1 VYLGDLIVTAYSEH
15 SRNRRLGELIGKG
28 HTVEKALEKM
38 NMIAE
43 GYYASKNFA
52 VLKAECSVE
61 TPIMDSLYEI
71 LFKGKSASK
80 TMQQLVQKLH

>member
-1 VYLGDLIVTAYSEH
+1 
-15 SRNRRLGELIGKG
+15 
-28 HTVEKALEKM
+28 M

-43 GYYASKNFA
+43 GYYASKNCE
-52 VLKAECSVE
+52 VLKAECSAE
-61 TPIMDSLYEI
+61 TPIIDSLYEI

>member
-1 VYLGDLIVTAYSEH
+1 
-15 SRNRRLGELIGKG
+15 
-28 HTVEKALEKM
+28 M